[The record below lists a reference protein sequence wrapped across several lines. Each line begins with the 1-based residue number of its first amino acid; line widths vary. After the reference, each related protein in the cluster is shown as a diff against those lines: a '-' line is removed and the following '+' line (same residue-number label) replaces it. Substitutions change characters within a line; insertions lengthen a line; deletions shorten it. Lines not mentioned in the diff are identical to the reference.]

1 MCKFWRERFHAT
13 LNRVCERARCALHL
27 ACMRYFEIEAI
38 NSKTLPV
45 RGAVNVEMAS
55 GVSLAVAI
63 AVASPS

>member
-38 NSKTLPV
+38 NSKTLQYEV
-45 RGAVNVEMAS
+45 
-55 GVSLAVAI
+55 L
-63 AVASPS
+63 